1 MCGITFIISKNKIN
15 IIQNL
20 LNSLELIQNR
30 GYDSMGVCYF
40 DNSTNNYIIEKN
52 ASTYNKDCYDLLKNK
67 LLNNNIFSHV
77 GLGHTRWATHG
88 GKTDINSHPHIS
100 EKGNIILVHN
110 GIINNFEDLKLKLLN
125 NGIKFKSETDS
136 EVIANLIEYYLLY
149 MGNTIEEAIQNTINE
164 LEGTWALVII
174 YTKEL
179 DTYYVTRKGSPLLL
193 GNNENYIICTSE
205 TNGFVCLVNNYIPL
219 KDNTIVKINKNNYE
233 FLCESDGPDYDDE
246 DMKKDFYLKYDVK
259 KVCYEDII
267 NTSKPYPHWMKKEIM
282 EQPES
287 IKKAYNYGGRIEN
300 NIVKLGGLDI
310 HKNLLNNVEYIL
322 IIGCGTSYNAGL
334 IGENYLKKNK
344 KFKIIKLINACEFS
358 IDDIPNIANKQS
370 ILCIFLSQSGETI
383 DVYNCLKICKNEGC
397 ITMGI
402 INKVDSL
409 IAREVM
415 CGVYLNAG
423 PEISVASTKSFT
435 SMIVVL
441 ALVDLWFSQ
450 NNNNYYINSQKIDC
464 LRYLPNSLNNLFN
477 NFKFLRELDI
487 LKHLIIEKNI
497 NNIFLLGKNNLFSV
511 AHEGSLKIKEVTYL
525 HCEGFSAGS
534 LKHGPFALLDK
545 TNLTILLI
553 DETDNNNYQNLKSTY
568 YEILG
573 RETNIFV
580 ITNSLKIIEELNL
593 NENNYCLL
601 YKSDY
606 YNEIIF
612 TIALQYLAYEI
623 SIAKNINP
631 DKPRNLAK
639 VVTVE

>member
-1 MCGITFIISKNKIN
+1 MCGITFILSKNKIN
-15 IIQNL
+15 IIENL

-30 GYDSMGVCYF
+30 GYDSMGICYF
-40 DNSTNNYIIEKN
+40 DNSLNSYIIEKN

-67 LLNNNIFSHV
+67 LLNNNINSYI

-88 GKTDINSHPHIS
+88 GKTDQNSHPHMS

-110 GIINNFEDLKLKLLN
+110 GIINNFDILKFKLLN
-125 NGIKFKSETDS
+125 NGVKFNSETDS

-174 YTKEL
+174 YTKDL
-179 DTYYVTRKGSPLLL
+179 DTYYITRKGSPLLL
-193 GNNENYIICTSE
+193 GKSDNFIICTSE
-205 TNGFVCLVNNYIPL
+205 TNGFVGLVNNYIPL
-219 KDNTIVKINKNNYE
+219 ANNAIVKINKDNYE
-233 FLCESDGPDYDDE
+233 FLCESDGAEYDKE
-246 DMKKDFYLKYDVK
+246 DIK
-259 KVCYEDII
+259 KVCKEDII
-267 NTSKPYPHWMKKEIM
+267 NSCKPYTHWMQKEIM
-282 EQPES
+282 EQPET
-287 IKKAYNYGGRIEN
+287 IQKAYNYGGRIEN
-300 NIVKLGGLDI
+300 NIIKLGGLDN
-310 HKNLLNNVEYIL
+310 HKYLINNIEYIL

-334 IGENYLKKNK
+334 IGENYFKKNNNNNNI
-344 KFKIIKLINACEFS
+344 KIIKLINACEFCK
-358 IDDIPNIANKQS
+358 DDIPNIANKES

-409 IAREVM
+409 IAREVL

-423 PEISVASTKSFT
+423 SEISVASTKSFT
-435 SMIVVL
+435 SMIIIL
-441 ALVDLWFSQ
+441 SLIEMWFSQ
-450 NNNNYYINSQKIDC
+450 NNNKNYFINNQKIDS
-464 LRYLPNSLNNLFN
+464 LRFLPNTLNNLLYDI
-477 NFKFLRELDI
+477 KFLREIDNLKDFI
-487 LKHLIIEKNI
+487 LQKNI
-497 NNIFLLGKNNLFSV
+497 NNIFILGKNNLFSV
-511 AHEGSLKIKEVTYL
+511 ACEGSLKIKEVSYL

-545 TNLTILLI
+545 SNLTILLI

-573 RETNIFV
+573 RETNLFV
-580 ITNSLKIIEELNL
+580 ITNSLQIIKELNL
-593 NENNYCLL
+593 TENSYCLL

-612 TIALQYLAYEI
+612 TVALQKLAYEL
-623 SIAKNINP
+623 SIAKGINP